1 MRVLVAIVGLLAGLS
16 SGVTLLLLNPL
27 SMLDRPA
34 PLDAE
39 GVLTKPFSA
48 PIHRGLSVNVW
59 SMLGLGDDDPDMVLD
74 GAAIRHA
81 RIGVAILE
89 SGDPGPAALAVKLSA
104 YSDRNDLLRGRLGMS
119 TCWNIIWPGRGSI
132 FLVGQENHW
141 PMLSEAALAALRGDG
156 FLLGSEEYLLTTR
169 WSSSDYQGAIGAS
182 GIYEKSAGQFREFA
196 RPVDEKLENPDG
208 LLAIAIRS
216 E

>member
-1 MRVLVAIVGLLAGLS
+1 MRVIVAIVGLLAGLF
-16 SGVTLLLLNPL
+16 SGVTILLLNPL
-27 SMLDRPA
+27 NVLDRPP
-34 PLDAE
+34 PLEAE
-39 GVLTKPFSA
+39 GILTKPFSA
-48 PIHRGLSVNVW
+48 TIHRGLDMNVW
-59 SMLGLGDDDPDMVLD
+59 SMLGLGDDDRDMVLND
-74 GAAIRHA
+74 AAIRHA
-81 RIGVAILE
+81 RIGVAILPA
-89 SGDPGPAALAVKLSA
+89 DDTGPAALAVKLSA
-104 YSDRNDLLRGRLGMS
+104 YSDRNDLLRARLGMS

-156 FLLGSEEYLLTTR
+156 FLLRSEEYLLTTR

-196 RPVDEKLENPDG
+196 RPVDGQLDNPDG